1 MPAQDGP
8 GNLPAVGQLDLKRI
22 FDGVNGRVIR
32 GEELTLA
39 VVELDP
45 GAIVPEH
52 RHDNEQLGLV
62 LEGTVTFTLGD
73 ETKELGPGGIWR
85 IPGGVAHSLVTGQ
98 DGAVVID
105 IFAPPRL
112 DWDELEVTPERP
124 PRWPA

>member
-1 MPAQDGP
+1 MKGH

-45 GAIVPEH
+45 DAIVPEH
-52 RHDNEQLGLV
+52 QHANEQLGLV
-62 LEGTVTFTLGD
+62 LEGTVRFTLGD

-85 IPGGVAHSLVTGQ
+85 IPSGVPHSLVTGAG
-98 DGAVVID
+98 GAVVID

-112 DWDELEVTPERP
+112 DWDELEVTAERA